1 MHSKVISGIRPS
13 FPGLSQSS
21 GQITHVLLTR
31 SPLEYPASWAFPFDL
46 HVLSTPPAFVLSQD
60 QTLHEKIAKQNQHPQ
75 GASVSTQSGKQNLT
89 NPKLAKHVTPR
100 QSRAPHKKTNIYIH
114 KECTMPKMASDNS
127 SSHYRVL
134 KEHTPT
140 SHSPPQGLSPADFV
154 LTFHRHPV
162 SGATLPAYQTQTPP
176 AKSEDPR
183 TRTVQQP
190 HTPSPRHQ
198 VSNQKIRG
206 GQRKTRSPLPTSQTL
221 SGPPGR
227 RRGSLTRH
235 KLRTVYPQHKSA
247 GQRLLC
253 AVRSGRTVA
262 VLPHVRLCGRRSV
275 PGSRRRRH
283 PLPNAGRTPPRGR
296 TSWPALPG

>member
-1 MHSKVISGIRPS
+1 
-13 FPGLSQSS
+13 
-21 GQITHVLLTR
+21 
-31 SPLEYPASWAFPFDL
+31 
-46 HVLSTPPAFVLSQD
+46 
-60 QTLHEKIAKQNQHPQ
+60 
-75 GASVSTQSGKQNLT
+75 
-89 NPKLAKHVTPR
+89 
-100 QSRAPHKKTNIYIH
+100 
-114 KECTMPKMASDNS
+114 MPKMASDNS

-154 LTFHRHPV
+154 PTFHRHPV
-162 SGATLPAYQTQTPP
+162 SGATLPAYQTQSASRKPEVRGT
-176 AKSEDPR
+176 KGIW
-183 TRTVQQP
+183 QP
-190 HTPSPRHQ
+190 QTPSPRHK
-198 VSNQKIRG
+198 VSNQKFRG
-206 GQRKTRSPLPTSQTL
+206 GQRKTRSPLPASQTL
-221 SGPPGR
+221 SGLPGR

-247 GQRLLC
+247 GQRLFC

-283 PLPNAGRTPPRGR
+283 PLPNAGRTPPWGR